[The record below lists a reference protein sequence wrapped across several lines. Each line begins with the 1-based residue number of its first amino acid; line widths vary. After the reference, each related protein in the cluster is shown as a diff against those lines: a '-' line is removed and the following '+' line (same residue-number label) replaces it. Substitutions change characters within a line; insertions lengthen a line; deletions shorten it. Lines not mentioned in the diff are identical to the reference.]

1 MKENKTI
8 GSFIIEKL
16 KYKIVTKRVLNSYDL
31 YNLCYKMGV
40 WRDDEIMERIIN
52 HLDENNIDINFN
64 SVDKEFYDRY
74 RKIESRIKM
83 DKKFKN
89 MSPQIKDNINRVM
102 RVKIEQRPEW
112 LEQYRSDDDLP
123 QGVVDNT
130 LDLMSEIVKKYQ
142 KKLTE
147 QVENQ
152 TTPNIL
158 DILKEIE

>member
-16 KYKIVTKRVLNSYDL
+16 EYKIVTKRVLNSYDL
-31 YNLCYKMGV
+31 YELCYKMGV
-40 WRDDEIMERIIN
+40 LRDDEIMERIIN

-83 DKKFKN
+83 GKKFKN

-102 RVKIEQRPEW
+102 SVKIEQRPEW

-152 TTPNIL
+152 PTPNIL